1 MMRRFINVLLSGLMF
16 LPTIVLA
23 QPQLPK
29 TPVRNVTEDY
39 FGTRV
44 TDPYRWLEKQ
54 ADPEVMAWMKQQND
68 YARAVL
74 ARIPGRDQLL
84 ERIKT
89 LDNAGTV
96 VSGLQVWGGR

>member
-1 MMRRFINVLLSGLMF
+1 MLLLTRLLVIGLM
-16 LPTIVLA
+16 LCPALLA

-29 TPVRNVTEDY
+29 TPVRDVTEDY

-44 TDPYRWLEKQ
+44 VDPYRWLENQ
-54 ADPEVMAWMKQQND
+54 SDAEVVAWMKAQND
-68 YARAVL
+68 YARAML

-89 LDNAGTV
+89 LG
-96 VSGLQVWGGR
+96 